1 MTTVD
6 YVLRLGDDA
15 LITAQRLGAWYAAG
29 PEMEED
35 VALANIALDQLGAAR
50 LLLTYAGELEGA
62 GRDEDALAYRRSAGE
77 FRNCRLV
84 EQPEPD
90 FAFVIAKLLLLSSF
104 QQPLYEALAAAGDER
119 LAAIGG
125 KALKESAY
133 HLDHG
138 TLWTLRLGDG
148 TDESHRRVQE
158 AFDTLWPY
166 TGGLFVGDAVGPVE
180 FASLRDT
187 WQSTVEDVLRRA
199 TLEVPSPSPE
209 PTGDRPQLVALLA
222 EMQELHR
229 AHPGARW

>member
-50 LLLTYAGELEGA
+50 LLLTYAGEREGA
-62 GRDEDALAYRRSAGE
+62 GRDEDALAYQRDAAA

-90 FAFVIAKLLLLSSF
+90 FAAVIAKLLLLSAF
-104 QQPLYEALAAAGDER
+104 QLPLYEALAAGADER

-125 KALKESAY
+125 KARKESAY
-133 HLDHG
+133 HLDHS

-148 TDESHRRVQE
+148 TDESHERMQ
-158 AFDTLWPY
+158 AAIDALWPFVD
-166 TGGLFVGDAVGPVE
+166 GLFSGEGGPV
-180 FASLRDT
+180 APAAIRPAWT
-187 WQSTVEDVLRRA
+187 STVEDVLKRA
-199 TLEVPSPSPE
+199 TLSVPAPVAE
-209 PTGDRPQLVALLA
+209 PAGERPHLVELLA